1 MKMCVICENKV
12 SNFEE
17 ILQIRCNE
25 IKEITTLP
33 DNIKKLGLINC
44 NNLVNI
50 DENLKLELVFI
61 DDCYN
66 IKTLPLTLTKL
77 IIKHGNI
84 SYDLLFKLNLL
95 EYLEYYRCQLTSLP
109 KLENLKMLVI
119 EKSYIQNLNSSD
131 FPKLEFLQCKESRI
145 EEIKGLNLKTISCY
159 SCKRL
164 KTISDTPNLQSI
176 DCRDCENLEPIENEN
191 KIKILWKGSLF
202 SRPRI
207 IKE

>member
-1 MKMCVICENKV
+1 
-12 SNFEE
+12 
-17 ILQIRCNE
+17 
-25 IKEITTLP
+25 
-33 DNIKKLGLINC
+33 
-44 NNLVNI
+44 
-50 DENLKLELVFI
+50 
-61 DDCYN
+61 
-66 IKTLPLTLTKL
+66 
-77 IIKHGNI
+77 
-84 SYDLLFKLNLL
+84 
-95 EYLEYYRCQLTSLP
+95 
-109 KLENLKMLVI
+109 MLVI